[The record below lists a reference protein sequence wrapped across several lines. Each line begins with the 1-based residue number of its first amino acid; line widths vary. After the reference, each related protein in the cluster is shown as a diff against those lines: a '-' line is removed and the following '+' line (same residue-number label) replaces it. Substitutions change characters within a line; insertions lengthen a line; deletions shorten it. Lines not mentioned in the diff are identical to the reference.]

1 MHFMSTNSR
10 ASLDKINSQSQK
22 SHETYD
28 ISLSA
33 MRKNVSVEVQLSVA
47 TEAALVVV
55 RLPGL
60 VVVLE
65 RE

>member
-10 ASLDKINSQSQK
+10 ASLDKIHSQSPK
-22 SHETYD
+22 SHETYAT
-28 ISLSA
+28 SLSA
-33 MRKNVSVEVQLSVA
+33 MRKNVSVEGQLSIG